1 MNPTI
6 TKDGQAAK
14 NRIAEFRQNVNNGAT
29 STEARR
35 TVRNLESGT
44 GRVETPVAMGADTLN
59 SNESLIEVPNIPP
72 TGESDALGSYLES
85 FQQNQTDEFTRAQ
98 ENRTKQAEGKTSTAF
113 EDYIKGLAGEQSV
126 EGLTMKA
133 EQEFGT
139 PELEQEVNR
148 LNADLMS
155 EQRALK
161 KRLDVLNAN
170 AQGGLA
176 SGVAGEIAN
185 AQRES
190 YSKQAD
196 IAVVQLAAQ
205 GRFDS
210 AKAMADRKAAIQFAD
225 QTRDLGIREKIYTE
239 NKEIFT
245 KEEQRLFETKQADR
259 NRRLDAEKEA
269 FTKLQDVKLDALK
282 MAQMNGA
289 PVSVIEAIQKATS
302 PVGVLEAGGQYG
314 SVDLL
319 DRAYKQQQISSSR
332 TSQLLALAEAGD
344 ANAIKNLGFDP
355 RSTVVEVD
363 PVVKRQVEE
372 QIIGNEQ
379 LIDLATQYRT
389 LVDTYGFTNE
399 TFGNAKV
406 LGQVISLRAQMTAAY
421 KKAETLGTLDQG
433 VLTLMNQILGEKP
446 TSSIVGW
453 GEEGNI
459 TANITGKR
467 SDRIVSAMDELIA
480 TTQASNAKAKLRLG
494 INPTIDT
501 SLDTESDAEI
511 NQAYGVTT
519 ANSTSSGAFE
529 PSNYFNK

>member
-1 MNPTI
+1 MATDRNI
-6 TKDGQAAK
+6 TKPKVGDVRSVVDGTTNYYTTKDLA
-14 NRIAEFRQNVNNGAT
+14 RMGGT
-29 STEARR
+29 S
-35 TVRNLESGT
+35 
-44 GRVETPVAMGADTLN
+44 RVETPTAMGADTLN
-59 SNESLIEVPNIPP
+59 SNESLIEVPSVPP
-72 TGESDALGSYLES
+72 TGASDAMGSYLES
-85 FQQNQTDEFTRAQ
+85 FQQNQTDEFTKAQ
-98 ENRTKQAEGKTSTAF
+98 EARTKEAEGKTSTAF
-113 EDYIKGLAGEQSV
+113 EDYIKSLAGEQSV

-133 EQEFGT
+133 EQQFNT

-176 SGVAGEIAN
+176 SGVASEIAN

-210 AKAMADRKAAIQFAD
+210 AKAMADRQAAIQFAD

-239 NKEIFT
+239 NKELFT
-245 KEEQRLFETKQADR
+245 KEEQRLFDTKQADR
-259 NRRLDAEKEA
+259 TRKLDAEKEA

-289 PVSVIEAIQKATS
+289 PVSVLQAIQGAKT
-302 PVGVLEAGGQYG
+302 PVEVLEAGGQYG

-319 DRAYKQQQISSSR
+319 DRQLKQQQLSSAR
-332 TSQLLALAEAGD
+332 TTQLLALAEAGD
-344 ANAIKNLGFDP
+344 PIAIKNLGFDP
-355 RSTVVEVD
+355 REVKVEVD

-372 QIIGNEQ
+372 QVIGNEQ

-399 TFGNAKV
+399 TFGNSKI
-406 LGQVISLRAQMTAAY
+406 LGQVNSLRAQMTAAY

-433 VLTLMNQILGEKP
+433 VLRLMDQILGEKP

-453 GEEGNI
+453 GEEGNAV
-459 TANITGKR
+459 ANFWGKR
-467 SDRIVSAMDELIA
+467 SNRIVSAMDELIA
-480 TTQASNAKAKLRLG
+480 TTKASNAKAKLRLG
-494 INPTIDT
+494 IDPTI
-501 SLDTESDAEI
+501 ESTLTPDEEAELNGI
-511 NQAYGVTT
+511 LGVQ
-519 ANSTSSGAFE
+519 NGEFN
-529 PSNYFNK
+529 PDNYYTQ